1 MPIVLNSFKM
11 IYLFERYKDVFLHF
25 LKLICPQMLKKYLVN
40 REVVTCLYFVK
51 KNYLFKHVSWFTS
64 MKCFLKIA
72 TINKSPTIICLEK
85 NIFSSYPRPRVNF
98 PNYI

>member
-11 IYLFERYKDVFLHF
+11 IYLFERYKDVFLYF

-51 KNYLFKHVSWFTS
+51 KKLP
-64 MKCFLKIA
+64 I
-72 TINKSPTIICLEK
+72 
-85 NIFSSYPRPRVNF
+85 
-98 PNYI
+98 